1 MNAMIHRRHLL
12 LASLALGAAASGHAQ
27 SAPSAP
33 GPFDLKLMI
42 LGRRRPGTS
51 LAEQRQHIRHV
62 HGEMVLRYVATDPQ
76 NAPRRYVQNAVFDG
90 QYRASA
96 PGSDPFALNRDFV
109 TEIWF
114 PDFAALGRSL
124 QTPFYLQN
132 LKGDEDNFVDQST
145 VVPLT
150 VRERELVAQRAP
162 LAGACKLFFC
172 IQRAPD
178 ADAGAFRAAWLQ
190 GAAELKTW
198 PVAAKLRRH
207 VQNDVMAKP
216 GTAASLDGIDEF
228 WLDDEAATR
237 ALWTQWQAWVRDKLV
252 AQGLATASGHFGLLA
267 TEAVLYAG
275 AR

>member
-1 MNAMIHRRHLL
+1 MNTMIHRRHLL
-12 LASLALGAAASGHAQ
+12 LASLALGAAPSDYAQ
-27 SAPSAP
+27 SAPQVP

-51 LAEQRQHIRHV
+51 MVEHRQHIRNV
-62 HGEMVLRYVATDPQ
+62 HGEMVLRYIATDPQ

-90 QYRASA
+90 QYRSSA

-109 TEIWF
+109 TQIWF
-114 PDFAALGRSL
+114 PDFGALGRSL

-150 VRERELVAQRAP
+150 VREREVVAQRAP

-178 ADAGAFRAAWLQ
+178 ADPEAFRAAWQQ
-190 GAAELKTW
+190 GAAALQAW
-198 PVAAKLRRH
+198 PVAAKLRRY
-207 VQNDVMAKP
+207 VQNDAMAKP
-216 GTAASLDGIDEF
+216 GTTAPLDGIDEF
-228 WLDDEAATR
+228 WLDDEAAAR
-237 ALWTQWQAWVRDKLV
+237 SLWTQWQTWVRDTLV
-252 AQGLATASGHFGLLA
+252 AKGLATASGHFGLLA

-275 AR
+275 QG